1 MFQNIGSE
9 NLIVRK
15 YDHIRQPD
23 PIFHVAKL
31 NDERIV
37 SANVSEKNNTI
48 TVTMPDLSKQG
59 FFDLEKMDKHY
70 DPLKLIN
77 WSIQLFEDLLEQKVK
92 NGFLGIVAVDIHD
105 RNIMSDGNSLVLVDY
120 EQFWPW
126 DRNRELFGRWRLD
139 QAIKKWSNM

>member
-59 FFDLEKMDKHY
+59 FFDLQKMDKHY

-92 NGFLGIVAVDIHD
+92 NGFLGIVAVDIHE
-105 RNIMSDGNSLVLVDY
+105 RNIMSYGNSLILVDY

-126 DRNRELFGRWRLD
+126 DRKRELFVRWRLN
-139 QAIKKWSNM
+139 QIIKKWSNM

>member
-37 SANVSEKNNTI
+37 SNVL
-48 TVTMPDLSKQG
+48 DLSLTLIWSSIFK
-59 FFDLEKMDKHY
+59 DLE
-70 DPLKLIN
+70 
-77 WSIQLFEDLLEQKVK
+77 
-92 NGFLGIVAVDIHD
+92 GILQILPF
-105 RNIMSDGNSLVLVDY
+105 NKI
-120 EQFWPW
+120 
-126 DRNRELFGRWRLD
+126 
-139 QAIKKWSNM
+139 